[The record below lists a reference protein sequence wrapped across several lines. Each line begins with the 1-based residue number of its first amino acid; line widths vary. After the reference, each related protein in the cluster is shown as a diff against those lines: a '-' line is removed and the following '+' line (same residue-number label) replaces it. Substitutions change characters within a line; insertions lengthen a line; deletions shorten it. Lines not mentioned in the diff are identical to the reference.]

1 MKDVN
6 KRRRILLSLFKI
18 YVRTHVKIMRH
29 WKSTLMLTWKRLE
42 TGDISRRHDRFPR
55 ELTSEERAQKFHP
68 DEV

>member
-1 MKDVN
+1 
-6 KRRRILLSLFKI
+6 
-18 YVRTHVKIMRH
+18 MRH

-42 TGDISRRHDRFPR
+42 TGDISRQHDRFPR